1 MSNER
6 KRTFERAFIV
16 VKRYMPQFN
25 NDCVVHVDCQLA
37 AIGAF
42 SDVFRCKVQLCLFHQ
57 NQAVWRAVSKFGLAA
72 PYNTKT
78 NIKLHIW
85 IRRLL
90 SLPFLPVES
99 IRGAFAELFERDAV
113 NGPFSVEEEFN
124 ERFKQ
129 LIAYY
134 RRYWIDQIPI
144 DMWCQHSN
152 RERTNNRCESFHNML
167 RQEVS
172 IVHPN
177 PFLTI
182 QFLQRIDHES
192 TSAFESYLGGDDEKR
207 VRRRAAELERKL
219 CDVVDTYDDHKDVI
233 TQKQFHDRISL
244 VYLEYYYH
252 EKMARSSLKLL
263 SLTKEQL
270 DSIAAVMD
278 EQNGYDQLADE
289 TTVTEYI
296 ERDNE
301 TEFFFDAL
309 IDATSIHFNGETN
322 EQMLCC
328 NEQPIGGQIVSDD
341 DELEQSPVN
350 ENEVR
355 AQKSRVEKKPKRRRV
370 TFLKR
375 LERARAGTKSC

>member
-1 MSNER
+1 
-6 KRTFERAFIV
+6 
-16 VKRYMPQFN
+16 
-25 NDCVVHVDCQLA
+25 
-37 AIGAF
+37 
-42 SDVFRCKVQLCLFHQ
+42 
-57 NQAVWRAVSKFGLAA
+57 
-72 PYNTKT
+72 
-78 NIKLHIW
+78 
-85 IRRLL
+85 
-90 SLPFLPVES
+90 
-99 IRGAFAELFERDAV
+99 
-113 NGPFSVEEEFN
+113 
-124 ERFKQ
+124 
-129 LIAYY
+129 
-134 RRYWIDQIPI
+134 
-144 DMWCQHSN
+144 
-152 RERTNNRCESFHNML
+152 ML

-233 TQKQFHDRISL
+233 TQKQFLDRISL

-252 EKMARSSLKLL
+252 EKMARRNISLKLL

-301 TEFFFDAL
+301 TEFFFETLVDS
-309 IDATSIHFNGETN
+309 TSIHFNGESD
-322 EQMLCC
+322 ELMLCC

-350 ENEVR
+350 ENDVQ
-355 AQKSRVEKKPKRRRV
+355 AQKSRAEKKPKRRRV

-375 LERARAGTKSC
+375 LEMAGAQARRAAE